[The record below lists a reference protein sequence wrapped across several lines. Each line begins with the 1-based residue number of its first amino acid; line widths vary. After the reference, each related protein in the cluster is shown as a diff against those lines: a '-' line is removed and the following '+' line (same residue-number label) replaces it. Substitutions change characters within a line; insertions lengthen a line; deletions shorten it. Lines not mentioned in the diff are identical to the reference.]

1 MHICFL
7 CNEYPP
13 SRHGGIGSL
22 TQTLGRALT
31 RNGFRVT
38 VAGVYPIGKTIQEE
52 DEGVSVIRLPQAG
65 VRGASSIISGHRLVR
80 ALKALNRQ
88 FPIDVIEGPELS
100 FANLRL
106 SGPATKVVR
115 MNGGH
120 HFFAATLVQRPSIWK
135 SRLERRS
142 FARANELCAVSEFVA
157 ETTREMLRLGN
168 RPIEILPAPVDTE
181 RFKPRPDIH
190 EEEGLIVFTGA
201 LRETKG
207 VRQLIQAM
215 PLIVARV
222 PRARLLIIGRESVEP
237 LSGASFKSSL
247 KKSIDP
253 ELKPRIEFGNFIE
266 NRLLPEILSRASV
279 CVYPSHIEAH
289 GIAVIEG
296 MAMGKAVVASRAG
309 PLQELV
315 EDDISGMLCYPHNP
329 DSIATKVINL
339 LMDSQLRRQ
348 IGARARL
355 RAVSKFSIE
364 TLLRPN
370 IEFYQRCVERR
381 QMGMKE

>member
-22 TQTLGRALT
+22 TQTLARALS
-31 RNGFRVT
+31 RNGCRVT
-38 VAGVYPIGKTIQEE
+38 VAGIYPIGKTIREE
-52 DEGVSVIRLPQAG
+52 DEGVSIIRLPHAG
-65 VRGASSIISGHRLVR
+65 VRGASSIINGHRLVR

-88 FPIDVIEGPELS
+88 SPIDVIDGPELS

-106 SGPATKVVR
+106 SGTATKVIR
-115 MNGGH
+115 MIGGH
-120 HFFAATLVQRPSIWK
+120 HFGATALGQRPPIWK
-135 SRLERRS
+135 GRQERRS
-142 FARANELCAVSEFVA
+142 FARAHELCAASEFVA
-157 ETTREMLRLGN
+157 ETTREMLKLGD

-181 RFKPRPDIH
+181 RFKPRPEIH
-190 EEEGLIVFTGA
+190 EEEGLIIFTGA
-201 LRETKG
+201 LCETKG

-215 PLIVARV
+215 PRIVARI
-222 PRARLLIIGRESVEP
+222 PRARLLILGRDSIEP
-237 LSGASFKSSL
+237 ISGASFKSLL
-247 KKSIDP
+247 KKLITP
-253 ELKPRIEFGNFIE
+253 ALKPHIEFGNFIE

-296 MAMGKAVVASRAG
+296 MAMGKAVVASRTG

-315 EDDISGMLCYPHNP
+315 EDDISGMLCDPRDP
-329 DSIATKVINL
+329 ASIAAKVINL
-339 LMDSQLRRQ
+339 MADSQLRRQ

-370 IEFYQRCVERR
+370 IEFYQRCIERR